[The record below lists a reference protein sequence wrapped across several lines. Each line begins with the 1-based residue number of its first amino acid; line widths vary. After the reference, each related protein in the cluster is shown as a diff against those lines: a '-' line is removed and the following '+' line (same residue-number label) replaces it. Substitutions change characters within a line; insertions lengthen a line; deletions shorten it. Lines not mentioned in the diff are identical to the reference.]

1 MAAVEAARRQ
11 FEDGTVSALDDWL
24 SEAAELR
31 PPTYGKSW
39 RGKALVSRLLG
50 FAAEAMTGFRYTDVV
65 GDERLHILRFEA
77 NVGDERIS
85 GVDVVRCDP
94 EGRIVEFEIFA
105 RPPKAVL
112 ALRDA
117 MGVRV
122 QSDAELAKMMG
133 LAPRGG

>member
-1 MAAVEAARRQ
+1 MGAVEAARRQ
-11 FEDGTVSALDDWL
+11 FEGREKGALDGSL
-24 SEAAELR
+24 SDAVELR